1 MWQVV
6 PDVGSIKL
14 AGNAR
19 TATAALIGIVLLA
32 ALGWAAAREIKSPAQ
47 VAADAA
53 PPAASLI
60 TAPVELR
67 SLATEVIVRGTVR
80 YGKPQEVALPV
91 SGLKNNAQIVSRAPR
106 ADSRLRDGAIAMTV
120 SGRPVFVLRGDTPM
134 HRDLGPGDS
143 GQDVRQLE
151 RALVRLGHAPGAVD
165 GVYDGATA
173 AAVAELYRSHDA
185 APFGL
190 TDGQSER
197 LSTAASAV
205 SAATDNLLQ
214 MRVALRGA
222 SAEVNQ
228 AQLDAAAV
236 AESIPAA
243 RAAVIAARSRV
254 AEARDLL
261 TIAKRQERSGDATAR
276 RDLAAAEVDVTSK
289 QNALNEAI
297 GARDDAQREL
307 NTLDRDA
314 EAERAAA
321 STALRLAL
329 TAITSA
335 SADLAA
341 ARAARTAAKR
351 VVNASIRTAR
361 DDARKALRDLA
372 LARADAVEGTRTL
385 SALGRKHS
393 LARTRVSILLGQGDT
408 PQAENEAV
416 GAAMNEL
423 RRLQGEYSQL
433 ASRAGIQ
440 VPADEILFFAQTPV
454 RVDAVTARSGT
465 ELNGDLMTVS
475 NTRLAIDSSLS
486 PQEKDLVRRGD
497 RVRVEEQDL
506 RISIGGRVS
515 QVADKP
521 GTNPDFDPGRT
532 AFEVTP
538 FNAPA
543 ALVGASVKLS
553 IAVQSTTG
561 RVLAVPVNALSIGA
575 DGRERVQVDRGGGA
589 PVLVY
594 VRTGLRA
601 QGFVEVSP
609 RSAGALKQG
618 DRVVIGSG
626 GGAAAKAPTQSAAP
640 VTPTGTSTTPS
651 AGGATGGAGSTGT
664 GAGSGS
670 GTGAPATTPTT
681 TTPAEPPAPPPPAAA
696 EPDASG
702 SGGAQGTFRGP

>member
-1 MWQVV
+1 MCEVLH
-6 PDVGSIKL
+6 DVGSIKL

-19 TATAALIGIVLLA
+19 IAAAALIGVVLVA
-32 ALGWAAAREIKSPAQ
+32 AIGWAAARQIRSPAQ
-47 VAADAA
+47 VASDTA

-67 SLATEVIVRGTVR
+67 ALATEVIVRGTVR

-106 ADSRLRDGAIAMTV
+106 PDSRLRDGAVGLTV
-120 SGRPVFVLRGDTPM
+120 SGRPVFVLRGETPM

-143 GQDVRQLE
+143 GEDVRQLE
-151 RALVRLGHAPGAVD
+151 RGLARLGHLPGPVD
-165 GVYDGATA
+165 GRYDGATG
-173 AAVAELYRSHDA
+173 AAVAALYRSHDA

-190 TDGQSER
+190 TEAQAER
-197 LSTAASAV
+197 LSAAASAV
-205 SAATDNLLQ
+205 ATATDALLQ

-243 RAAVIAARSRV
+243 RAAVVGARTRI

-261 TIAKRQERSGDATAR
+261 AIAQRQERRGDATAR
-276 RDLAAAEVDVTSK
+276 RELAAAQVEVTAK
-289 QNALNEAI
+289 QNALNEAT
-297 GARDDAQREL
+297 GARDDAQRDV
-307 NTLDRDA
+307 NTLPPDA

-321 STALRLAL
+321 STALRAALAAMASARADL
-329 TAITSA
+329 TAA
-335 SADLAA
+335 EQ
-341 ARAARTAAKR
+341 ARAAAQEVLDESVRK
-351 VVNASIRTAR
+351 AR
-361 DDARKALRDLA
+361 DDGRKAQRDLA
-372 LARADAVEGTRTL
+372 LARADAAENTRTV
-385 SALGRKHS
+385 SALVGKYR
-393 LARTRVSILLGQGDT
+393 LARERVAILLGRGT
-408 PQAENEAV
+408 APRAENDAV
-416 GAAMNEL
+416 AAAIAEL
-423 RRLQGEYSQL
+423 RRVQGEYTRI
-433 ASRAGIQ
+433 ASRSGVQ

-454 RVDAVTARSGT
+454 RVDSVAARAGTPLSGA
-465 ELNGDLMTVS
+465 LMTVS

-497 RVRVEEQDL
+497 RVRIEEQDL
-506 RISIGGRVS
+506 RIAIGGRVA

-532 AFEVTP
+532 YFEVTP

-553 IAVQSTTG
+553 ISVQSTDG
-561 RVLAVPVNALSIGA
+561 EVLAVPVNALSVGA
-575 DGRERVQVDRGGGA
+575 DGRERVQVDRGTE
-589 PVLVY
+589 PELVY

-609 RSAGALKQG
+609 RTAGALKEG

-626 GGAAAKAPTQSAAP
+626 GGAAAAKAANGSAIP
-640 VTPTGTSTTPS
+640 VTPAGASTTPS
-651 AGGATGGAGSTGT
+651 AASGGGAAAGAG
-664 GAGSGS
+664 A
-670 GTGAPATTPTT
+670 GAPATSGPTT
-681 TTPAEPPAPPPPAAA
+681 TTTTEPPAPPAPR
-696 EPDASG
+696 EPDATPT
-702 SGGAQGTFRGP
+702 GGAQGTFRGP